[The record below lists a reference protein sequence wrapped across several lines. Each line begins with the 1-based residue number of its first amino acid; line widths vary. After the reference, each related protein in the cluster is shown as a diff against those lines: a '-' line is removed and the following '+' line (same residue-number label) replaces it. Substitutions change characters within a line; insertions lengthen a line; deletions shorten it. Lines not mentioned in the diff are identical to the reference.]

1 MDVSA
6 LAADSVVGAGKADVA
21 LIRERGRRRRLT
33 VVFVVLAAIF
43 AFLALRIV
51 SGDPFT
57 PSDVVPPLPDDLGW
71 WMPGIIIALVL
82 VFAIAGPM
90 LFAGRSPHIVFRP
103 SEIEIGLDDVVGL
116 DEVKEE
122 VVRSLN
128 LFLGFKT
135 FQDLM
140 GGTPRRALLFE
151 GKPGTGKS
159 YMAKAMARDAGV
171 PFLFV
176 SASSFQSQYY
186 GQTNRKIRSFFKTL
200 RDYARK
206 EGGAIGFIDEFDAI
220 AAARR
225 GMSAVPLDAGG
236 ASGRVVGAVER
247 SEGAHESLSGI
258 VNELLVQLQS
268 FDTPTS
274 GQRFRGKLVDW
285 LNAWLPH
292 DRQLAKAKP
301 KRANIL
307 VIGATNRAKD
317 LDPALLRP
325 GRFDRSIH
333 FDLPSRSGRRAIVD
347 YYLDRKRHVPE
358 LDDPAVR
365 DNLAAMTAGYSPV
378 MIEHLFDE
386 ALVWAL
392 RSGREEM
399 NWDDVGQAKM
409 TEEVGLKQSVEYA
422 DVDARTVAT
431 HEAGHAVVAYLA
443 GKGRKL
449 DILSI
454 VKRRGSLGLLAHSDL
469 EERHLMS
476 RSEMLARIQIALGGL
491 VAEELW
497 FGEHT
502 NGPAGDL
509 DFATKLG
516 ARMIASYGMANS
528 LISWEAAESPGLVN
542 KVLAGDATRER
553 LEALLAD
560 CRDAVENLLS
570 GNGHLVEG
578 LRDSLLERHELV
590 GDEILEVL
598 REAESERGMGAVE
611 DALTLDVTDD
621 PDDDDGVW
629 DAQDD
634 EEVVWR
640 WV

>member
-21 LIRERGRRRRLT
+21 EIRERGRRRRLT
-33 VVFVVLAAIF
+33 VLMGMLGVAF
-43 AFLALRIV
+43 AFLVWRLVA
-51 SGDPFT
+51 GDPFT
-57 PSDVVPPLPDDLGW
+57 PGDLVPSMPSDIGW
-71 WMPGIIIALVL
+71 WLPGILIAAVLMAALLGPL
-82 VFAIAGPM
+82 VFS
-90 LFAGRSPHIVFRP
+90 GRSPHILFRP

-135 FQDLM
+135 FQDRM

-200 RDYARK
+200 REYARK

-220 AAARR
+220 AASRR
-225 GMSAVPLDAGG
+225 GMNAVPADAAHDSARGIS
-236 ASGRVVGAVER
+236 AAVER

-268 FDTPTS
+268 FDTPTT
-274 GQRFRGKLVDW
+274 GQRVRGKLVDW
-285 LNAWLPH
+285 LNVWLPH
-292 DRQLAKAKP
+292 HRQLAKAKP

-333 FDLPSRSGRRAIVD
+333 FDLPGRSGRRAIVD
-347 YYLDRKRHVPE
+347 YYLDRKRHAPA
-358 LDDPAVR
+358 LDDPAAR

-392 RSGREEM
+392 RSDREEM
-399 NWDDVGQAKM
+399 TWDDIGQAKM
-409 TEEVGLKQSVEYA
+409 TEEVGIKQSVEYA
-422 DVDARTVAT
+422 EVDARTVAT

-449 DILSI
+449 DVLSI

-476 RSEMLARIQIALGGL
+476 RSEMIARMQIALGGL
-491 VAEELW
+491 VAEQLW

-502 NGPAGDL
+502 NGPASDL

-516 ARMIASYGMANS
+516 ARMIASYGMGDS
-528 LISWEAAESPGLVN
+528 LVSWEAAESPGLVN
-542 KVLAGDATRER
+542 KVLAGDTTREQLGR
-553 LEALLAD
+553 LLDD
-560 CRDAVENLLS
+560 CRGDVEDLLE
-570 GNGHLVEG
+570 GNGHLVEA
-578 LRDSLLERHELV
+578 LRDSLLARHELI

-598 REAESERGMGAVE
+598 RAAEAESG
-611 DALTLDVTDD
+611 LTA
-621 PDDDDGVW
+621 DDDDLALDLTHEESVAGV
-629 DAQDD
+629 DD
-634 EEVVWR
+634 DTDVVWR